1 MRRKNSRSNRN
12 HSEQSASHDRWLIT
26 YADLITLL
34 MIFFVVMYAMSNVDA
49 AKYQS
54 LSSALNTTFSS
65 GSGSGNL
72 PANVGLLDGAYTRK
86 PGETGALNTQ
96 QAGASNGD
104 DAATSPDSS
113 SANDSEEQSKPVM
126 IGEITEKDLAFRKQE
141 EQLQHVMSTIQQY
154 IQDNQLETQITV
166 TDTAKGVEIRLSD
179 SLLFA
184 LGRADLT
191 SAAYPTM
198 DKLASLF
205 SQLDTTISIEGHT
218 DNLAIAP
225 GGRYKD
231 NWELSAERALSV
243 LRYFVEQKNLNSETF
258 QIAGYGDT
266 RPVDSNET
274 AEGRKNN
281 RRVEIIILRSV
292 MATE

>member
-1 MRRKNSRSNRN
+1 MRRRNSRANRN
-12 HSEQSASHDRWLIT
+12 GSAQSNSHDRWLIT

-34 MIFFVVMYAMSNVDA
+34 MIFFVVMYSMSNVDA
-49 AKYQS
+49 AKYET
-54 LSSALNTTFSS
+54 LSSALNSTFSS
-65 GSGSGNL
+65 GSGNL
-72 PANVGLLDGAYTRK
+72 PDNVGILDGAYTRK
-86 PGETGALNTQ
+86 PGETGVLNTQ
-96 QAGASNGD
+96 QDGALDGD
-104 DAATSPDSS
+104 KDKTEADVSTTQKPD
-113 SANDSEEQSKPVM
+113 EQSNPVM
-126 IGEITEKDLAFRKQE
+126 IGQITEKDLAFRKQE
-141 EQLQHVMSTIQQY
+141 EQLQHVMNTIQQY
-154 IQDNQLETQITV
+154 VKDNKLEGQITV

-184 LGRADLT
+184 LGKADLT

-205 SQLDTTISIEGHT
+205 GQLDTTISIEGHT
-218 DNLAIAP
+218 DNLAMAP

-243 LRYFVEQKNLNSETF
+243 LRYFVDQKKLDSKTF

-266 RPVDSNET
+266 RPVDNNDT
-274 AEGRKNN
+274 DAGRKKN

>member
-1 MRRKNSRSNRN
+1 
-12 HSEQSASHDRWLIT
+12 
-26 YADLITLL
+26 
-34 MIFFVVMYAMSNVDA
+34 
-49 AKYQS
+49 
-54 LSSALNTTFSS
+54 
-65 GSGSGNL
+65 
-72 PANVGLLDGAYTRK
+72 
-86 PGETGALNTQ
+86 
-96 QAGASNGD
+96 
-104 DAATSPDSS
+104 
-113 SANDSEEQSKPVM
+113 M
-126 IGEITEKDLAFRKQE
+126 IGQITEKDIAFRKQE

-154 IQDNQLETQITV
+154 IKDNKLESQITV
-166 TDTAKGVEIRLSD
+166 TDTPKGVEVRLSD

-184 LGRADLT
+184 LGKADLT

-205 SQLDTTISIEGHT
+205 GQLDSTISIEGHT
-218 DNLAIAP
+218 DNLAMAS

-243 LRYFVEQKNLNSETF
+243 LRYFVDEKKLDSKTF

-266 RPVDSNET
+266 RPVDSNDT
-274 AEGRKNN
+274 DAGRKKN

>member
-1 MRRKNSRSNRN
+1 MRRRSRRNRSAQSNT
-12 HSEQSASHDRWLIT
+12 HDRWLIT

-34 MIFFVVMYAMSNVDA
+34 MIFFVVMYSMSQVDS
-49 AKYQS
+49 AKYET
-54 LSSALNTTFSS
+54 LSSALNSTFSS
-65 GSGSGNL
+65 GSGNL
-72 PANVGLLDGAYTRK
+72 PDNVGILDGAYTRK
-86 PGETGALNTQ
+86 PGETGALDTQ
-96 QAGASNGD
+96 LDGALDGD
-104 DAATSPDSS
+104 KDAAQADVSTTQKP
-113 SANDSEEQSKPVM
+113 EEQSKPVM
-126 IGEITEKDLAFRKQE
+126 IGQITEKDIAFRKQE

-154 IQDNQLETQITV
+154 IKDNKLESQITV
-166 TDTAKGVEIRLSD
+166 TDTPKGVEVRLSD

-184 LGRADLT
+184 LGKADLT

-205 SQLDTTISIEGHT
+205 GQLDTTISIEGHT
-218 DNLAIAP
+218 DNLAMAS

-243 LRYFVEQKNLNSETF
+243 LRYFVDEKKLDSKTF

-266 RPVDSNET
+266 RPVDSNDT
-274 AEGRKNN
+274 DAGRKKN

>member
-1 MRRKNSRSNRN
+1 MRRRSRRYR
-12 HSEQSASHDRWLIT
+12 SEQSSSHDRWLIT

-34 MIFFVVMYAMSNVDA
+34 MIFFVVMYSMSQVDT
-49 AKYQS
+49 AKYET
-54 LSSALNTTFSS
+54 LSSALNSTFSS
-65 GSGSGNL
+65 GSGNL
-72 PANVGLLDGAYTRK
+72 PDNVGILDGAYTRK
-86 PGETGALNTQ
+86 PGETGALDTQ
-96 QAGASNGD
+96 LDGALDGD
-104 DAATSPDSS
+104 KDAAQADVSTTQKP
-113 SANDSEEQSKPVM
+113 EEQSKPVM
-126 IGEITEKDLAFRKQE
+126 IGQITEKDIAFRKQE

-154 IQDNQLETQITV
+154 IKDNKLESQITV
-166 TDTAKGVEIRLSD
+166 TDTPKGVEVRLSD

-184 LGRADLT
+184 LGKADLT

-205 SQLDTTISIEGHT
+205 GQLDSTISIEGHT
-218 DNLAIAP
+218 DNLAMAS

-243 LRYFVEQKNLNSETF
+243 LRYFVDEKKLDSKTF

-266 RPVDSNET
+266 RPVDSNDT
-274 AEGRKNN
+274 DAGRKKN